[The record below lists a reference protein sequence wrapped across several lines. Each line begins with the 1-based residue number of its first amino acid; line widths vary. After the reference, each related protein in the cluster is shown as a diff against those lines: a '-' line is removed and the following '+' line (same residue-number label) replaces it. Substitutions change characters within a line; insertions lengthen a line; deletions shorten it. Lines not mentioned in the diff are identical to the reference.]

1 MSSQDDI
8 GADTVE
14 DLRVVVPSTA
24 NRRSLSLLEETPAL
38 LALGHGPEHRIVF
51 CNALFRSM
59 VGRSEIDPIAPGRQ
73 AIPELTAQGFFDVMD
88 EVFATGRVFR
98 GDQIRTVTGKE
109 EPSSGNLRGLAW
121 FNFVFQPTF
130 DALGE
135 VEGVLCHAVEVTEL
149 VQARR
154 EAEAAT
160 ARFEDL
166 VQGIDA
172 IVWEADVGSDRYSF
186 VSKRAEHLL
195 GYPVEQ
201 WLEPDFWYGIIHPS
215 DFDRAKRMAKVGIE
229 DGSGHEFVYRVLA
242 ANGRTVWLHDIVQ
255 VGLDD
260 RGEPAHLRGVMV
272 DITERKEAEVER
284 ERMHNQLLQV
294 QKLESLG
301 VLAGGIAHDFNNLLT
316 GILGNASMVLSEL
329 PDDSELRP
337 ALEELTS
344 GAGRAADLTRQLLAY
359 SGKGRFQVDVINLSG
374 QVTEIVNLLA
384 ASMPKK
390 VRIKL
395 ELADDL
401 LGIQGDVAQV
411 QQVIMNLVLNAA
423 EAIGERL
430 GTVLVRT
437 SVVDRGAGASD
448 TTTQRRAVSGLPQS
462 GYSSVFSAEGPLDGR
477 YVLLEVQDTGV
488 GMDEKTR
495 ARVFDPFFTTKAG
508 GRGLGLSA
516 VLGIVRG
523 HGGGLRIES
532 RPQRGTTFQVF
543 FPATPERA
551 PVQSR
556 GPSAPIRDEM
566 LGTILIVDDEPV
578 VRSLAARVIKR
589 LGLEVIQAENGAAG
603 VYAYEEHG
611 DRISAVLLDLTMPD
625 MSGDEVFQRLSK
637 IRPDVKVILSSGY
650 DRREATRNLGDL
662 EPAGFLPKPYTA
674 QALRDIIGAVVQG

>member
-1 MSSQDDI
+1 VSDDPNDVD
-8 GADTVE
+8 ADTVE
-14 DLRVVVPSTA
+14 DMQVVVPSSG

-38 LALGHGPEHRIVF
+38 LALGHGVDHRIVF

-59 VGRSEIDPIAPGRQ
+59 VGRGDVDPILPGRES
-73 AIPELTAQGFFDVMD
+73 IPELATQGFFDVMD

-98 GDQIRTVTGKE
+98 GDQIRTVTGR
-109 EPSSGNLRGLAW
+109 NARGLAW

-130 DALGE
+130 DADGE
-135 VEGVLCHAVEVTEL
+135 VEGVLCHAVDVSEL

-172 IVWEADVGSDRYSF
+172 IVWEADVDSNCFTF

-195 GYPVEQ
+195 GYPLAQ
-201 WLEPDFWYGIIHPS
+201 WLTPDFWPGVIHP
-215 DFDRAKRMAKVGIE
+215 DDRERAERMSKVGIH
-229 DGSGHEFVYRVLA
+229 DGSGHEFVYRVVA
-242 ANGRTVWLHDIVQ
+242 ANGRTVWLHDIVK
-255 VGLDD
+255 VAMDD
-260 RGEPAHLRGVMV
+260 QDMPIHLRGVMV
-272 DITERKEAEVER
+272 DITERKEAEAER
-284 ERMHNQLLQV
+284 ERMHSQLLQV

-316 GILGNASMVLSEL
+316 GILGNASMVLAEL
-329 PDDSELRP
+329 PADSEFRP
-337 ALEELTS
+337 ALEELTA

-359 SGKGRFQVDVINLSG
+359 SGKGRFQVDVLNLSA
-374 QVTEIVNLLA
+374 QVREIVNLLA

-395 ELADDL
+395 DLEDDIY
-401 LGIQGDVAQV
+401 GIHADVAQI

-423 EAIGERL
+423 EAIGGRL

-437 SVVDRGAGASD
+437 KTVEQEGGARNPGPHP
-448 TTTQRRAVSGLPQS
+448 TPSGLPQS
-462 GYSSVFSAEGPLDGR
+462 GYSNVFSAQGPLVGR
-477 YVLLEVQDTGV
+477 YVMLEVQDTGV
-488 GMDEKTR
+488 GMDTKTR
-495 ARVFDPFFTTKAG
+495 DRVFDPFFTTKPG

-523 HGGGLRIES
+523 HGGGIRIDS
-532 RPQRGTTFQVF
+532 TPQRGTTFQVF
-543 FPATPERA
+543 LPATDEPA
-551 PVQSR
+551 PTPRPVVT
-556 GPSAPIRDEM
+556 APLREE
-566 LGTILIVDDEPV
+566 LTGTILIVDDEPV
-578 VRSLAARVIKR
+578 VLSLASRVIER
-589 LGLEVIQAENGAAG
+589 LGLEAIPAANGAAG
-603 VYAYEEHG
+603 VYAFEEHH

-625 MSGDEVFQRLSK
+625 MSGDEVFQRLDR
-637 IRPDVKVILSSGY
+637 IQPGVKVILSSGY

-674 QALRDIIGAVVQG
+674 QALRDVIASVISGS

>member
-1 MSSQDDI
+1 VSTQDDV

-14 DLRVVVPSTA
+14 DIRVVVPSTS

-38 LALGHGPEHRIVF
+38 LALGHGPDHRIVF

-59 VGRSEIDPIAPGRQ
+59 IGRGEVDPMAPGRD
-73 AIPELTAQGFFDVMD
+73 AIPELAAQGFFDVMD
-88 EVFATGRVFR
+88 EVFASGRVFR
-98 GDQIRTVTGKE
+98 GDQIRTVTGKAD
-109 EPSSGNLRGLAW
+109 PDSGGLRGLAW

-130 DALGE
+130 DALGQ

-195 GYPVEQ
+195 GYPIEQ
-201 WLEPDFWYGIIHPS
+201 WLEPNFWFGIIHPA
-215 DFDRAKRMAKVGIE
+215 DVDRAKRMSKVGIK
-229 DGSGHEFVYRVLA
+229 DGSGHEFVYRVVA

-260 RGEPAHLRGVMV
+260 EGRPAHLRGVMV

-284 ERMHNQLLQV
+284 ERMHSQLLQV

-329 PDDSELRP
+329 ADDSQLRP

-374 QVTEIVNLLA
+374 QVHEIVNLLA

-395 ELADDL
+395 ELSDDL
-401 LGIQGDVAQV
+401 LGIQGDVAQI

-437 SVVDRGAGASD
+437 SVVNRDGAGD
-448 TTTQRRAVSGLPQS
+448 TGKRRPIPSGIPKS
-462 GYSSVFSAEGPLDGR
+462 GYSSVFSAQGPLEGR

-495 ARVFDPFFTTKAG
+495 SRVFDPFFTTKAG

-543 FPATPERA
+543 FPATEQRA
-551 PVQSR
+551 PSGR
-556 GPSAPIRDEM
+556 RATAAPLRDVM
-566 LGTILIVDDEPV
+566 VGTILIVDDEPV
-578 VRSLAARVIKR
+578 VRSLASRIVKR
-589 LGLEVIQAENGAAG
+589 LGLEAITAENGAAG
-603 VYAYEEHG
+603 VYAFEEHHE
-611 DRISAVLLDLTMPD
+611 RISAVLLDLTMPD

-674 QALRDIIGAVVQG
+674 QALRDVIGSVIQAD

>member
-1 MSSQDDI
+1 VSTEDDT
-8 GADTVE
+8 GAETIE
-14 DLRVVVPSTA
+14 DFPSVVPSTS

-38 LALGHGPEHRIVF
+38 LALAHGPEHRFSF

-59 VGRSEIDPIAPGRQ
+59 VGRSEIDPTAPGRVS
-73 AIPELTAQGFFDVMD
+73 IPELDAQGFFGIMD
-88 EVFATGRVFR
+88 EVFATGSVHR
-98 GDQIRTVTGKE
+98 GDQIRTQIAKKPAGAKASKT
-109 EPSSGNLRGLAW
+109 W

-160 ARFEDL
+160 RRFQDL

-172 IVWEADVGSDRYSF
+172 IVWEADVGSVQFSF
-186 VSKRAEHLL
+186 VSQRAEHLL
-195 GYPVEQ
+195 GYPLEQ
-201 WLEPDFWYGIIHPS
+201 WLKPGFWFQIIHPA
-215 DFDRAKRMAKVGIE
+215 DLDRAKRMARVGID
-229 DGSGHEFVYRVLA
+229 DGTGHEFVYRVLA

-255 VGLDD
+255 VGVDEE
-260 RGEPAHLRGVMV
+260 GKPAHVRGVMV

-284 ERMHNQLLQV
+284 ERMHSQLLQV

-329 PDDSELRP
+329 PEDSTLRP

-359 SGKGRFQVDVINLSG
+359 SGKGRFQVDVLNLSG
-374 QVTEIVNLLA
+374 QVQEIVNLLA

-390 VRIKL
+390 VRMKL
-395 ELADDL
+395 ELANDL
-401 LGIQGDVAQV
+401 LGIQGDVAQI

-423 EAIGERL
+423 EAIGEQL

-437 SVVDRGAGASD
+437 SVVEHNNPAASGSAPRP
-448 TTTQRRAVSGLPQS
+448 TPSGMPQS
-462 GYSSVFSAEGPLDGR
+462 GYSSVFSAQGPLNGR
-477 YVLLEVQDTGV
+477 YVLLEVQDTGM
-488 GMDEKTR
+488 GMDTNTR
-495 ARVFDPFFTTKAG
+495 DRVFDPFFTTKAG

-523 HGGGLRIES
+523 HGGALRIES
-532 RPQRGTTFQVF
+532 KPNRGTTFQVF
-543 FPATPERA
+543 FPATEQRA
-551 PVQSR
+551 PESR
-556 GPSAPIRDEM
+556 RAVVTPLKAEM
-566 LGTILIVDDEPV
+566 KGTILIVDDEPV

-589 LGLEVIQAENGAAG
+589 LGLEVVQAANGAAG
-603 VYAYEEHG
+603 VYAFEVDP
-611 DRISAVLLDLTMPD
+611 DRVSAVLLDLTMPD

-637 IRPDVKVILSSGY
+637 IRPGVKVILSSGY
-650 DRREATRNLGDL
+650 DRREATRNLGSL

-674 QALRDIIGAVVQG
+674 QSLRDIIGAVLQSE